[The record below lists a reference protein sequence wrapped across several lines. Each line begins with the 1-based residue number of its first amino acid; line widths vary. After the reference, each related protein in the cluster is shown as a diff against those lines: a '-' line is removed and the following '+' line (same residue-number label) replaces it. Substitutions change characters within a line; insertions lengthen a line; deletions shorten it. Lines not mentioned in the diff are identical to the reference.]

1 MMASAATW
9 RRFSPSSD
17 LPTVNHF
24 AVYATGLVNRFC
36 RVFSLGYFL
45 MTTRKITIR
54 DVATAAG
61 VSVST
66 VSRHLNG
73 RISLPEPTA
82 KRIEQTVKNL
92 SYRPNALARRLTHGK
107 SETLG
112 FITSDIAYPLF
123 AAIASASE
131 AEAAANGY
139 SLLMFNSRNIVDNEI
154 AFLAR
159 IDDRQVDGVLLM
171 TNHSDEGPLV
181 RKINQSGN
189 VVLIDEDVPG
199 ARAPRLFAEN
209 VRGARLA
216 IEHLIAAGHRRI
228 AVIAG
233 PEGLLSTIE
242 RLAGYH
248 ETMEAAGIEVDP
260 ALVFKVSYDESAGSE
275 AFDAL
280 MGMADPPTAVFA
292 FADML
297 AIGAIKLAR
306 QRGIRIPDDVSLV
319 SFDDILHAELLD
331 PPLTTVRQSPEDF
344 GRRGINMLLGLIRG
358 EKSETAIQRI
368 AVELVVRKS
377 VCPPSK
383 RGG

>member
-1 MMASAATW
+1 
-9 RRFSPSSD
+9 
-17 LPTVNHF
+17 
-24 AVYATGLVNRFC
+24 
-36 RVFSLGYFL
+36 

-209 VRGARLA
+209 ARGARLA

-248 ETMEAAGIEVDP
+248 ETMEAAGIEIDP